1 MDERT
6 VDWEDIERLANA
18 VVRVGEGFSE
28 QDKRALE
35 LVFEAAGD
43 QLTGRREAQLL
54 GTVFRPGKNSRRARA
69 AFKVSGL
76 YPGRDDGPDS
86 EPPVSESAR
95 E

>member
-1 MDERT
+1 MDVRI
-6 VDWEDIERLANA
+6 VNWDDIERLANA
-18 VVRVGEGFSE
+18 VVEARDAFSE

-54 GTVFRPGKNSRRARA
+54 GTVFTPGKNSRRARA

-76 YPGRDDGPDS
+76 YPGPDDGP
-86 EPPVSESAR
+86 R
-95 E
+95 